1 MNDPSAHTT
10 ANGSGFEALR
20 ERWRKAKADGT
31 TEAFA
36 LELWEQGIAIAP
48 PAAQVYASEAERA
61 AYEWARAFCPPK
73 PSDLLA
79 VLPLYFGDEQGVP
92 PDRVLDAL
100 DHLGTRNGP
109 AGKKDDAPN

>member
-1 MNDPSAHTT
+1 MNDPSAQT
-10 ANGSGFEALR
+10 AASGSVFEALR

-36 LELWEQGIAIAP
+36 LELWEQGTAIAP
-48 PAAQVYASEAERA
+48 PPAGVYASEAERA
-61 AYEWARAFCPPK
+61 AYERARAFCPPK

-79 VLPLYFGDEQGVP
+79 VLPLYFGD
-92 PDRVLDAL
+92 DRVLDAL